1 MRVVKSDTVQAR
13 QRAIITVIQQDHRIG
28 KVQFMVPFNPLDWLR
43 SRGQQARCRHAL
55 SSKPSLEEAA
65 REVTVAL
72 GPAEAD
78 LALVFVSSHFASDL
92 TRLLPLLQKRL
103 NARHWLGC
111 LGGGVVG
118 TTTSGEAHEVE
129 RTPALSISLL
139 NLPGAELNSFSLDS
153 SQLPD
158 LDGAAK
164 NWQDWVGVSPSSSR
178 SMLLLLD
185 PGCNA
190 INDLVSG
197 LDYAYPGIAKVGG
210 IALPHNADHGSLLC
224 GDQVVGGAVG
234 LSIGGTWSLD
244 PVVAQGCRPIGPVFA
259 IEQAQRNV
267 LLELSDGDRRASPVA
282 CLQRVLADLS
292 AEDRELVQHS
302 LFLGV
307 EREELIADA
316 MLAGLSHGGT
326 SGDRPARAFLVRNL
340 IGVDPRNGA
349 VAVADRVRAG
359 QNVQFQLREAQASRL
374 EARQLLQTTR
384 DQRGDQAPLIGLLF
398 ACLGRGKGLFGSPDG
413 DVSIARDVFSQLPVA
428 GSFCNGEIGPLGGAT
443 HLHGYTACWGL
454 LRCDPPEGATRS

>member
-1 MRVVKSDTVQAR
+1 M
-13 QRAIITVIQQDHRIG
+13 IQQDHRIG

-118 TTTSGEAHEVE
+118 TTPSGEAHEVE
-129 RTPALSISLL
+129 RTAAISVSLL
-139 NLPGAELNSFSLDS
+139 NLPGAELSSFRLDCT
-153 SQLPD
+153 QLPD
-158 LDGAAK
+158 LDGPAQ
-164 NWQDWVGVSPSSSR
+164 NWQDWVGVTPAQSR
-178 SMLLLLD
+178 SMLLMLD

-190 INDLVSG
+190 VNDLVSG
-197 LDYAYPGIAKVGG
+197 LDYGYPGIAKVGG
-210 IALPHNADHGSLLC
+210 IAVPHNGDHGSLLHEE
-224 GDQVVGGAVG
+224 QVVGGAIG

-244 PVVAQGCRPIGPVFA
+244 PMVAQGCRPIGPVFA

-316 MLAGLSHGGT
+316 MLAGLNQSDG
-326 SGDRPARAFLVRNL
+326 SANQPERAFLVRNL

-374 EARQLLQTTR
+374 EARQLLQAHS
-384 DQRGDQAPLIGLLF
+384 DQYGDETPLMGLLF
-398 ACLGRGKGLFGSPDG
+398 ACLGRGSGLFGGPDG
-413 DVSIARDVFSQLPVA
+413 DVSIARDVFPQLPVA
-428 GSFCNGEIGPLGGAT
+428 GGFCNGEIGPLGGAT

-454 LRCDPPEGATRS
+454 LRCDPPAGATQS

>member
-1 MRVVKSDTVQAR
+1 V
-13 QRAIITVIQQDHRIG
+13 
-28 KVQFMVPFNPLDWLR
+28 NPV
-43 SRGQQARCRHAL
+43 H
-55 SSKPSLEEAA
+55 
-65 REVTVAL
+65 
-72 GPAEAD
+72 
-78 LALVFVSSHFASDL
+78 
-92 TRLLPLLQKRL
+92 
-103 NARHWLGC
+103 
-111 LGGGVVG
+111 
-118 TTTSGEAHEVE
+118 
-129 RTPALSISLL
+129 
-139 NLPGAELNSFSLDS
+139 
-153 SQLPD
+153 
-158 LDGAAK
+158 
-164 NWQDWVGVSPSSSR
+164 SR

-190 INDLVSG
+190 ITDLVSG

-210 IALPHNADHGSLLC
+210 IAVAHNAAHGSLLY

-234 LSIGGTWSLD
+234 LSIGGRWSLD

-267 LLELSDGDRRASPVA
+267 LLELSDGDHRASPVA

-307 EREELIADA
+307 EREELVADA
-316 MLAGLSHGGT
+316 MLAGLNQGGT
-326 SGDRPARAFLVRNL
+326 SGNRPERAFLVRNL

-374 EARQLLQTTR
+374 EARQLLQTR
-384 DQRGDQAPLIGLLF
+384 HDQGSDAAPLMGILF
-398 ACLGRGKGLFGSPDG
+398 ACLGRGNGLFGSPNG
-413 DVSIARDVFSQLPVA
+413 DISIARDVFPQLPVA

-454 LRCDPPEGATRS
+454 LRCDPPKDSTRS

>member
-1 MRVVKSDTVQAR
+1 
-13 QRAIITVIQQDHRIG
+13 
-28 KVQFMVPFNPLDWLR
+28 MVPFNPLDWFR
-43 SRGQQARCRHAL
+43 SRGPQARCRNAL
-55 SSKPSLEEAA
+55 SSKTSLEEAA
-65 REVTVAL
+65 REVTSVL

-103 NARHWLGC
+103 SARHWLGC

-118 TTTSGEAHEVE
+118 TTSSGEAHEVE
-129 RTPALSISLL
+129 RSAALSICLL
-139 NLPGAELNSFSLDS
+139 NLPGAEISSFKLDS
-153 SQLPD
+153 TQLPD
-158 LDGAAK
+158 LDGAAL
-164 NWQDWVGVSPSSSR
+164 NWQEWVGVNPAHCR

-185 PGCNA
+185 PSCNA

-210 IALPHNADHGSLLC
+210 IAVPHNADHGSLLQ

-234 LSIGGTWSLD
+234 VSIGGSWSLD

-267 LLELSDGDRRASPVA
+267 LLELSDGDRKASPVA

-316 MLAGLSHGGT
+316 VLAGLNQVGAGS
-326 SGDRPARAFLVRNL
+326 DRPERAFLVRNL

-359 QNVQFQLREAQASRL
+359 QNVQFQLREAQASRM
-374 EARQLLQTTR
+374 EARQLLQKRR
-384 DQRGDQAPLIGLLF
+384 DQGGDATPLMGVLF
-398 ACLGRGKGLFGSPDG
+398 ACLGRGDGLFGSPDG
-413 DVSIARDVFSQLPVA
+413 DVNIARNVFPQLPVA
-428 GSFCNGEIGPLGGAT
+428 GSFCNGEIGPLGGTT

-454 LRCDPPEGATRS
+454 LRCDAASGENQS

>member
-1 MRVVKSDTVQAR
+1 
-13 QRAIITVIQQDHRIG
+13 
-28 KVQFMVPFNPLDWLR
+28 MVPLNPLDWFR
-43 SRGQQARCRHAL
+43 SRGQEARCRHAL
-55 SSKPSLEEAA
+55 SSKSSMEEAT
-65 REVTVAL
+65 REVIGGL
-72 GPAEAD
+72 GSAEAD

-103 NARHWLGC
+103 KAKHWVGC

-118 TTTSGEAHEVE
+118 TTSTGDAHELE
-129 RTPALSISLL
+129 RSAALSVSLL
-139 NLPGAELNSFSLDS
+139 NLPGAELTSFRLDS
-153 SQLPD
+153 TELPD
-158 LDGAAK
+158 LDGAAQH
-164 NWQDWVGVSPSSSR
+164 WQDWVGVDPSQSR
-178 SMLLLLD
+178 SLLLLMD
-185 PGCNA
+185 PSCNN

-210 IALPHNADHGSLLC
+210 IAVPHNADHGSLLL
-224 GDQVVGGAVG
+224 GDQVLSGAVG
-234 LSIGGTWSLD
+234 LSIGGSWSLD

-292 AEDRELVQHS
+292 DEDRELVQHS

-307 EREELIADA
+307 ERQELSAGA
-316 MLAGLSHGGT
+316 ALAELQSRER
-326 SGDRPARAFLVRNL
+326 SSKQPERAFLVRNL

-359 QNVQFQLREAQASRL
+359 QNVQFQLREAQASRQ
-374 EARQLLQTTR
+374 EARQLLANSRER
-384 DQRGDQAPLIGLLF
+384 DPASDPLMGILF
-398 ACLGRGKGLFGSPDG
+398 ACLGRGSGLFGGPDG
-413 DVSIARDVFSQLPVA
+413 DISIARDVFPDLPVT
-428 GSFCNGEIGPLGGAT
+428 GSFCNGELGPLGGAT

-454 LRCDPPEGATRS
+454 LRRDPPESDSQS

>member
-1 MRVVKSDTVQAR
+1 
-13 QRAIITVIQQDHRIG
+13 
-28 KVQFMVPFNPLDWLR
+28 MVPFNPLDWFR
-43 SRGQQARCRHAL
+43 SRGLQGRCRHAL
-55 SSKPSLEEAA
+55 SSQPSLEDAA
-65 REVTVAL
+65 REVTSVL
-72 GPAEAD
+72 GSNEAD
-78 LALVFVSSHFASDL
+78 LALVFISSHFASDL
-92 TRLLPLLQKRL
+92 TRLLPLLKKRL
-103 NARHWLGC
+103 NAKHWLGC
-111 LGGGVVG
+111 LGGGVIG
-118 TTTSGEAHEVE
+118 TTSSGEAHEVE

-153 SQLPD
+153 TQLPD

-164 NWQDWVGVSPSSSR
+164 NWQDWVGVNPVHCR

-190 INDLVSG
+190 INDLASG
-197 LDYAYPGIAKVGG
+197 LDYSYPGIAKVGG
-210 IALPHNADHGSLLC
+210 IAVAHNADHGSLLY

-234 LSIGGTWSLD
+234 LSIGGRWSLD

-267 LLELSDGDRRASPVA
+267 LLELSDGDHRASPVA

-307 EREELIADA
+307 EREELVADA
-316 MLAGLSHGGT
+316 MLAGLNQGGV
-326 SGDRPARAFLVRNL
+326 SSNRPERAFLVRNL

-374 EARQLLQTTR
+374 EARQLLQTR
-384 DQRGDQAPLIGLLF
+384 HDQSSEAAPLMGVLF
-398 ACLGRGKGLFGSPDG
+398 ACLGRGNGLFGSPNG
-413 DVSIARDVFSQLPVA
+413 DVSIARDVFPQLPVA

-454 LRCDPPEGATRS
+454 LRCDPAEDSTRS

>member
-1 MRVVKSDTVQAR
+1 ACCESDTGQGH
-13 QRAIITVIQQDHRIG
+13 QWAIITVIQQVHRIG
-28 KVQFMVPFNPLDWLR
+28 KVQFMVPFNPVDWFR
-43 SRGQQARCRHAL
+43 SRGLQARCRHAL
-55 SSKPSLEEAA
+55 SSQPSLEDAA
-65 REVTVAL
+65 RDVTSAL
-72 GPAEAD
+72 GSNQAD
-78 LALVFVSSHFASDL
+78 LALVFISSHFASDL
-92 TRLLPLLQKRL
+92 PRLLPLLQKRL
-103 NARHWLGC
+103 NAKHWLGC

-118 TTTSGEAHEVE
+118 TTCSGEAHELE
-129 RTPALSISLL
+129 RTAALSITLV

-164 NWQDWVGVSPSSSR
+164 NWQDWVGVDPAHSR
-178 SMLLLLD
+178 SLLLLLD

-210 IALPHNADHGSLLC
+210 VAAPHNADHGSLLY

-307 EREELIADA
+307 EREELMADA
-316 MLAGLSHGGT
+316 MLAGLNQGGIAA
-326 SGDRPARAFLVRNL
+326 DRPERAFLVRNL

-349 VAVADRVRAG
+349 VAVADHVRAG

-374 EARQLLQTTR
+374 EARQLLQTRR
-384 DQRGDQAPLIGLLF
+384 DQCSDQEPLMGLLF
-398 ACLGRGKGLFGSPDG
+398 ACLGRGNGLYGRPDG
-413 DVSIARDVFSQLPVA
+413 DVSIARDVFPQLPVA

-454 LRCDPPEGATRS
+454 LRCDPPKNAMRS

>member
-1 MRVVKSDTVQAR
+1 
-13 QRAIITVIQQDHRIG
+13 
-28 KVQFMVPFNPLDWLR
+28 MVRFNPVDWFR
-43 SRGQQARCRHAL
+43 SRGLQARCRHAL
-55 SSKPSLEEAA
+55 SSKPSLEDAA
-65 REVTVAL
+65 REVSSAL
-72 GPAEAD
+72 GSNQAD
-78 LALVFVSSHFASDL
+78 LALVFISIHFASDL

-118 TTTSGEAHEVE
+118 TTTSGEAREVE

-267 LLELSDGDRRASPVA
+267 LLELSDGNRRASPVA

-307 EREELIADA
+307 EREELIANA
-316 MLAGLSHGGT
+316 MIAGLSNGGT

>member
-1 MRVVKSDTVQAR
+1 MF
-13 QRAIITVIQQDHRIG
+13 I
-28 KVQFMVPFNPLDWLR
+28 
-43 SRGQQARCRHAL
+43 
-55 SSKPSLEEAA
+55 
-65 REVTVAL
+65 
-72 GPAEAD
+72 
-78 LALVFVSSHFASDL
+78 SSHFASDL

-103 NARHWLGC
+103 KAQHWLGC

-164 NWQDWVGVSPSSSR
+164 NWQDWVGVSPSSNR

-384 DQRGDQAPLIGLLF
+384 DQRGEQAPLIGLLF

-454 LRCDPPEGATRS
+454 LRCDPPANAPRS